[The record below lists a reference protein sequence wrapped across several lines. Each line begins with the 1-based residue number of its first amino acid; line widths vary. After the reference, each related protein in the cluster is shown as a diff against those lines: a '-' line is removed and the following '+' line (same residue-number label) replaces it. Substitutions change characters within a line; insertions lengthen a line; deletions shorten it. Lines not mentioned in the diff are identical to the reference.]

1 MSRRPRYNKTQAFR
15 IISLPAGMWQLQE
28 HMGGKGTKT
37 FDPWKKIGHPIDFGD
52 DLDKGAAT
60 LLNAIDARIGA

>member
-1 MSRRPRYNKTQAFR
+1 MSRAPRYNKTQAFR

-37 FDPWKKIGHPIDFGD
+37 FDPWKKAGNPVE
-52 DLDKGAAT
+52 LDQAVIMLQQT
-60 LLNAIDARIGA
+60 ENV